1 MSLNRTSH
9 WRDWAGRVGT
19 LCCILLSLAVLDA
32 LVSRFREPLN
42 QFSGLPGSR
51 IPVNGPL
58 AEKIE
63 NPRAMA
69 FQTNS
74 REIHLVFEDIQTG
87 FWFGG
92 YLWNGTLI
100 IGPRIEPGRYSFVVK
115 PANQPGNQGATRFE
129 VEIFKDQ
136 AQLDRNSK
144 SFFLSTLG
152 VRPWRVLLF
161 CIPLIGLSLGIVFF
175 LSQKADRLL
184 AEQGQAEVYQVR
196 KGESGHE
203 IYFGLGRQQ
212 GIHPGTRLSLYHK
225 NGQDLG
231 AIVAQEV
238 FEGHSMARVD
248 PGIPVEPGFMISQ
261 S

>member
-1 MSLNRTSH
+1 MSLKRISH
-9 WRDWAGRVGT
+9 CRDWAGRVGT
-19 LCCILLSLAVLDA
+19 LCCILLSFAVLDA

-42 QFSGLPGSR
+42 QFTGLPGSR

-69 FQTNS
+69 YQTNS
-74 REIHLVFEDIQTG
+74 REIHLVFEEVQTG

-92 YLWNGTLI
+92 YLWNGTLTI
-100 IGPRIEPGRYSFVVK
+100 DPRIEPGRYSFVVK
-115 PANQPGNQGATRFE
+115 PANQPGDKTATHFQ

-136 AQLDRNSK
+136 DQLENNSK

-152 VRPWRVLLF
+152 VRPWKVLLF
-161 CIPLIGLSLGIVFF
+161 CIPLIGLSFGIVFF

-184 AEQGQAEVYQVR
+184 AEQGKAEVYQVR

-203 IYFGLGRQQ
+203 IYFGLGSKQ
-212 GIHPGTRLSLYHK
+212 GIHPGARLSLHHK
-225 NGQDLG
+225 NGQELG
-231 AIVAQEV
+231 SIVAQEV
-238 FEGHSMARVD
+238 FEGHSMAWVES
-248 PGIPVEPGFMISQ
+248 GIPVKPGFMISHP
-261 S
+261 